1 MARAGRGCSW
11 KNIWAR
17 NSLHQPLLS
26 PFSRISM
33 LPPPQTTLISPFPSS
48 YFLHKTPQKSGT
60 DPRCPSPASCKVSHS
75 LDCDPSICEVAWRDV
90 LGDFISLV
98 GAGAG
103 NALLLPL
110 EGPSWGYIALRRF
123 LGFPHSVPPR
133 VWRWATEGLM
143 PPGIVSMSRF
153 YLGSPSYLFLLVHLC
168 VCGDDLPPHIY
179 ISTFFKCHHSL

>member
-1 MARAGRGCSW
+1 MPLAWASGLLSVAATQTCKHRSALRSSVCIGKVGLTGMARAGRGCSW
-11 KNIWAR
+11 ENIWAR

-26 PFSRISM
+26 PFSLISM

-48 YFLHKTPQKSGT
+48 YFLHRTPQKSGT

-75 LDCDPSICEVAWRDV
+75 PDCDPSICEVAWRDV

-110 EGPSWGYIALRRF
+110 EGPS
-123 LGFPHSVPPR
+123 
-133 VWRWATEGLM
+133 
-143 PPGIVSMSRF
+143 
-153 YLGSPSYLFLLVHLC
+153 
-168 VCGDDLPPHIY
+168 
-179 ISTFFKCHHSL
+179 